1 MSHTTLRQARKAA
14 AAMVLTVAALGLTAC
29 QGGGNDASAPASSAR
44 ATHSAGSDQATGGS
58 SSSGAKTS
66 GNSAKGA
73 PTGTAGKSGT
83 SCTNKINYAGDTR
96 SNAEINGI
104 GERTGHCPA
113 PQKGDKPAGT
123 PKKPGTSC
131 TDQIN
136 YAGDARPNVE
146 INSIGE
152 KTGYCPP
159 VRHQ

>member
-1 MSHTTLRQARKAA
+1 MPHTALRHARKAA
-14 AAMVLTVAALGLTAC
+14 AAMVITVAALGLTAC

-44 ATHSAGSDQATGGS
+44 ADHSASSALAGNS

-66 GNSAKGA
+66 GSAGKQA

-83 SCTNKINYAGDTR
+83 SCTNKINYAGDPR
-96 SNAEINGI
+96 SDAEINSI
-104 GERTGHCPA
+104 GEQTGHCPV